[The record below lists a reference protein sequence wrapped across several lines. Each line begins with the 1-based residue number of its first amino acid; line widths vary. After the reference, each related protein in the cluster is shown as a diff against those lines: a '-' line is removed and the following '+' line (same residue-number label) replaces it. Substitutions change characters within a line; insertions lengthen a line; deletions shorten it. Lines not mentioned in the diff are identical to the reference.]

1 MSKKHKK
8 KFQKQK
14 RAQLLSQLAQA
25 EGISSEPAS
34 AEASA
39 GKQKSMTSEQQTTP
53 AQSSQPQ
60 PTTPSPSVTQPSPI
74 IPSPHTTV
82 TDLTSQSYIPF
93 VISDI
98 KKIAILV
105 GALVVILIAL
115 FFLDQKFDF
124 LLPLAG
130 KISILLHIRTS

>member
-34 AEASA
+34 AKATA
-39 GKQKSMTSEQQTTP
+39 GKQESVSNQQQPT
-53 AQSSQPQ
+53 QPQ
-60 PTTPSPSVTQPSPI
+60 PVAPSQPVIHPQQITPSP
-74 IPSPHTTV
+74 HATV

-98 KKIAILV
+98 KKSAILV

-130 KISILLHIRTS
+130 KISTLLHIKIS